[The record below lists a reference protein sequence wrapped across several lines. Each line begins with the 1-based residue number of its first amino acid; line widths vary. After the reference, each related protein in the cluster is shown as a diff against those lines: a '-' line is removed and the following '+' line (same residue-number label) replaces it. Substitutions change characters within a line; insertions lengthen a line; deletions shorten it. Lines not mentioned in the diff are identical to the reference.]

1 MDRPYFS
8 AHLLCLN
15 TSYVNQPASTNASY
29 GQLVRTTTPC
39 SCTICLPSLVLPS
52 QGTIHTRTNRT
63 NDQSLHPRRNLSYT
77 CHYLRD
83 YRRQT
88 TPSRQWTHRNY
99 PLPIRLRRP
108 WRGVRQI
115 LRSQTRRIQ
124 ESQVPWSHGWHR
136 TRSIRSPRL
145 RNH

>member
-8 AHLLCLN
+8 ARLLCLN
-15 TSYVNQPASTNASY
+15 TSYVNRPVSSHVSH
-29 GQLVRTTTPC
+29 GHLVRTTTP
-39 SCTICLPSLVLPS
+39 SSRTIRLPSLVLPS

-88 TPSRQWTHRNY
+88 TPSRQWTHRNH
-99 PLPIRLRRP
+99 PLPIHFRRP
-108 WRGVRQI
+108 WRRVRQVH
-115 LRSQTRRIQ
+115 RSQTRRIQ
-124 ESQVPWSHGWHR
+124 ESQVPWSHGRHC

>member
-15 TSYVNQPASTNASY
+15 TSYVNQPVSSHVSH
-29 GQLVRTTTPC
+29 GHHVRTTTP
-39 SCTICLPSLVLPS
+39 SSRTIRLPSLVLPS

-63 NDQSLHPRRNLSYT
+63 NDQSLHPRRNLGHP

-88 TPSRQWTHRNY
+88 TPSRQWAHRNH
-99 PLPIRLRRP
+99 PLPLHLRRP
-108 WRGVRQI
+108 SRRIRQI
-115 LRSQTRRIQ
+115 LRSQTRRFQ
-124 ESQVPWSHGWHR
+124 EYQVTWSNGR
-136 TRSIRSPRL
+136 NCTRNIRHPRL
-145 RNH
+145 P

>member
-15 TSYVNQPASTNASY
+15 TSYVNRPVSSHVSH
-29 GQLVRTTTPC
+29 GHLVRTTTLS

-63 NDQSLHPRRNLSYT
+63 NDQSIHPRSNLGHPRDNLRN
-77 CHYLRD
+77 H
-83 YRRQT
+83 RRQT

-99 PLPIRLRRP
+99 PLPIHLRRP
-108 WRGVRQI
+108 WRRVRQI

-124 ESQVPWSHGWHR
+124 ESQVPRSHARNR
-136 TRSIRSPRL
+136 TRSISRPRL